1 MVFIVDMPVPPEA
14 AVNQPK
20 NGYSPPCNL
29 LLGFVGVDIF
39 LVTIPYSTCV
49 SIYSAD
55 VFEDYDE
62 DHLAL
67 T

>member
-29 LLGFVGVDIF
+29 LLGFVGVCFGINWSVVNGRY
-39 LVTIPYSTCV
+39 LC
-49 SIYSAD
+49 D
-55 VFEDYDE
+55 VG
-62 DHLAL
+62 
-67 T
+67 